1 MVHKDRADQGVT
13 LHLRRIKALI
23 EKGESGEEGKNILN
37 KGSLQNNFSS

>member
-1 MVHKDRADQGVT
+1 
-13 LHLRRIKALI
+13 LI